1 MMFERIKSI
10 MNIKKELKKYAK
22 PDCIE
27 EKFAYFHKT
36 GKGDY
41 AEKDI
46 FIGVTVPDIRKVA
59 NKYYKEISLKEVEEL
74 LHSNYHEE
82 RLLALVILTYKMK
95 KAEQDEQKEIVDLYI
110 NNTQYIN
117 GWDLVDISAHYILGK
132 YLLENN
138 NEKDVLYKFANSDDL
153 WKQRISIVSTWI
165 FIRNNKYEDTLKIAE
180 ILLNNKQ
187 DLIHKA
193 VGWMLREVGNKDFN
207 TEYDFL
213 VKYYK
218 QMPRTMLRYS
228 IEKFDEDLRQDF
240 LKGRI

>member
-1 MMFERIKSI
+1 
-10 MNIKKELKKYAK
+10 MNIKDELRKYAK
-22 PDCIE
+22 SDEIE

-36 GKGDY
+36 GKGGY

-59 NKYYKEISLKEVEEL
+59 NEYYKDITLKETEDL

-82 RLLALVILTYKMK
+82 RLLALIILTYKMK
-95 KAEQDEQKEIVDLYI
+95 KAKENEQKEIIELYI
-110 NNTQYIN
+110 DNTEYIN
-117 GWDLVDISAHYILGK
+117 GWDLVDLSAHYTLGK
-132 YLLENN
+132 YLLEHEA
-138 NEKDVLYKFANSDDL
+138 EKGILYDFANSNDL

-180 ILLNNKQ
+180 ILLNNEH

-193 VGWMLREVGNKDFN
+193 VGWMLREVGKKDFDI
-207 TEYDFL
+207 EYNFL
-213 VKYYK
+213 VKRYK

-228 IEKFDEDLRQDF
+228 IEKFDEELRQDF

>member
-1 MMFERIKSI
+1 MDIKE
-10 MNIKKELKKYAK
+10 ELRKYAK
-22 PDCIE
+22 SDEIE

-36 GKGDY
+36 GKGGY

-59 NKYYKEISLKEVEEL
+59 NEYYKTITLKETENL

-82 RLLALVILTYKMK
+82 RLLALIILTYKMK
-95 KAEQDEQKEIVDLYI
+95 KAKDNEQKEIIELYI
-110 NNTQYIN
+110 KNTDYIN
-117 GWDLVDISAHYILGK
+117 GWDLVDLSSHYTLGK
-132 YLLENN
+132 YLLEHED
-138 NEKDVLYKFANSDDL
+138 EKNILYEFANSNNL

-180 ILLNNKQ
+180 ILLNNEH

-193 VGWMLREVGNKDFN
+193 VGWMLREVGKRDFE

>member
-1 MMFERIKSI
+1 
-10 MNIKKELKKYAK
+10 MNIKDELRKYAK
-22 PDCIE
+22 SDEIE

-36 GKGDY
+36 GKGGY

-59 NKYYKEISLKEVEEL
+59 NEYYKDIPLKETENL

-82 RLLALVILTYKMK
+82 RLLALIILTYKMK
-95 KAEQDEQKEIVDLYI
+95 KAKENEQKEIIELYI
-110 NNTQYIN
+110 NNTEYIN
-117 GWDLVDISAHYILGK
+117 GWDLVDLSAHYILGK
-132 YLLENN
+132 YLLEHED
-138 NEKDVLYKFANSDDL
+138 EKGILYDFANSNDL

-180 ILLNNKQ
+180 ILLNNEH

-193 VGWMLREVGNKDFN
+193 VGWMLREVGKKDFN
-207 TEYDFL
+207 IEYDFL
-213 VKYYK
+213 IKHYK

-228 IEKFDEDLRQDF
+228 IEKFDEELRQDF

>member
-1 MMFERIKSI
+1 
-10 MNIKKELKKYAK
+10 MNIKDELRKYAK
-22 PDCIE
+22 SDEIE

-36 GKGDY
+36 GKGGY

-59 NKYYKEISLKEVEEL
+59 NEYYKDITLKETENL

-82 RLLALVILTYKMK
+82 RLLALIILTYKMK
-95 KAEQDEQKEIVDLYI
+95 KAKENEQKEIIELYI
-110 NNTQYIN
+110 NNTEYIN
-117 GWDLVDISAHYILGK
+117 GWDLVDLSAHYTVGK
-132 YLLENN
+132 YLLEHED
-138 NEKDVLYKFANSDDL
+138 EKGILYDFANSNDL

-180 ILLNNKQ
+180 ILLNNEY

-193 VGWMLREVGNKDFN
+193 VGWMLREVGKKDFN
-207 TEYDFL
+207 IEYDFL
-213 VKYYK
+213 IKHYK

-228 IEKFDEDLRQDF
+228 IEKFDEELRQDF

>member
-1 MMFERIKSI
+1 
-10 MNIKKELKKYAK
+10 MNIKDELRKYAK
-22 PDCIE
+22 SDEIE

-36 GKGDY
+36 GKGGY

-59 NKYYKEISLKEVEEL
+59 NEYYKDITLKETEDL

-82 RLLALVILTYKMK
+82 RLLALIILTYKMK
-95 KAEQDEQKEIVDLYI
+95 KAKENEQKEIIELYI
-110 NNTQYIN
+110 NNTEYIN
-117 GWDLVDISAHYILGK
+117 GWDLVDLSAHYTLGK
-132 YLLENN
+132 YLLEHED
-138 NEKDVLYKFANSDDL
+138 EKGILYDFANSNDL

-180 ILLNNKQ
+180 ILLNNEH

-193 VGWMLREVGNKDFN
+193 VGWMLREVGKKDFDI
-207 TEYDFL
+207 EYNFL
-213 VKYYK
+213 VKRYK

-228 IEKFDEDLRQDF
+228 IEKFDEELRQDF

>member
-1 MMFERIKSI
+1 
-10 MNIKKELKKYAK
+10 MNIKDELRKYAK
-22 PDCIE
+22 SDEIE

-36 GKGDY
+36 GKGGY

-46 FIGVTVPDIRKVA
+46 FIGVTVPGIRKVA
-59 NKYYKEISLKEVEEL
+59 NEYYKDITLKETEDL

-82 RLLALVILTYKMK
+82 RLLALIILTYKMK
-95 KAEQDEQKEIVDLYI
+95 KAKENEQKEIIELYI
-110 NNTQYIN
+110 NNTEYIN
-117 GWDLVDISAHYILGK
+117 GWDLVDLSAHYTLGK
-132 YLLENN
+132 YLLEHQD
-138 NEKDVLYKFANSDDL
+138 EKGILYELANSNDL

-180 ILLNNKQ
+180 ILLNNEH

-193 VGWMLREVGNKDFN
+193 VGWMLREVGKKDFN
-207 TEYDFL
+207 IEYDFL
-213 VKYYK
+213 VKRYK

-228 IEKFDEDLRQDF
+228 IEKFDEELRQDF

>member
-1 MMFERIKSI
+1 
-10 MNIKKELKKYAK
+10 MNIKDELRKYAK
-22 PDCIE
+22 SDEIE

-36 GKGDY
+36 GKGGY

-59 NKYYKEISLKEVEEL
+59 NEYYKDITLKETENL

-82 RLLALVILTYKMK
+82 RLLALIILTYKMK
-95 KAEQDEQKEIVDLYI
+95 KAKENEQKEIIELYI
-110 NNTQYIN
+110 NNTEYIN
-117 GWDLVDISAHYILGK
+117 GWDLVDLSAHYTVGK
-132 YLLENN
+132 YLLEHED
-138 NEKDVLYKFANSDDL
+138 EKGILYDFANSNDL

-180 ILLNNKQ
+180 ILLNNKH

-193 VGWMLREVGNKDFN
+193 VGWMLREVGKKDFN
-207 TEYDFL
+207 IEYDFL
-213 VKYYK
+213 IKHYK
-218 QMPRTMLRYS
+218 EMPRTMLRYS
-228 IEKFDEDLRQDF
+228 IEKFDEELRQDF

>member
-1 MMFERIKSI
+1 
-10 MNIKKELKKYAK
+10 MNIKDELRKYAK
-22 PDCIE
+22 SDEIE

-36 GKGDY
+36 GKGGY

-59 NKYYKEISLKEVEEL
+59 NEYYKDITLKEAEDL

-82 RLLALVILTYKMK
+82 RLLALIILTYKMK
-95 KAEQDEQKEIVDLYI
+95 KAKENEQKEIIELYI
-110 NNTQYIN
+110 NNTEYIN
-117 GWDLVDISAHYILGK
+117 GWDLVDLSAHYTLGK
-132 YLLENN
+132 YLLEHED
-138 NEKDVLYKFANSDDL
+138 EKGILYDFANSNDL

-165 FIRNNKYEDTLKIAE
+165 FIRNNKYEDTLKIAG
-180 ILLNNKQ
+180 ILLNNEH

-193 VGWMLREVGNKDFN
+193 VGWMLREVGKKDFN
-207 TEYDFL
+207 IEYDFL
-213 VKYYK
+213 IKHYK

-228 IEKFDEDLRQDF
+228 IEKFDEELRQDF

>member
-1 MMFERIKSI
+1 
-10 MNIKKELKKYAK
+10 MNIKDELRKYVK
-22 PDCIE
+22 SDEIE

-36 GKGDY
+36 GKGGY

-59 NKYYKEISLKEVEEL
+59 NEYYKDMTLKETENL
-74 LHSNYHEE
+74 LRSNYHEE
-82 RLLALVILTYKMK
+82 RLLALIILTYKMK
-95 KAEQDEQKEIVDLYI
+95 KAKENEQKEIIELYI
-110 NNTQYIN
+110 NNTEYIN
-117 GWDLVDISAHYILGK
+117 GWDLVDLSAHYTLGK
-132 YLLENN
+132 YLLEH
-138 NEKDVLYKFANSDDL
+138 EDKKGILYDFANSNDL

-180 ILLNNKQ
+180 ILLNNEY

-193 VGWMLREVGNKDFN
+193 VGWMLREVGKKDFN
-207 TEYDFL
+207 IEYDFL
-213 VKYYK
+213 IKHYK

-228 IEKFDEDLRQDF
+228 IEKFDEELRQDF

>member
-1 MMFERIKSI
+1 
-10 MNIKKELKKYAK
+10 MNIKDELRKYAK
-22 PDCIE
+22 SDEIE

-36 GKGDY
+36 GKGGY

-59 NKYYKEISLKEVEEL
+59 NEYYKDITLKETEDL

-82 RLLALVILTYKMK
+82 RLLALIILTYKMK
-95 KAEQDEQKEIVDLYI
+95 KAKENEQKEIIELYI
-110 NNTQYIN
+110 NNTEYIN
-117 GWDLVDISAHYILGK
+117 GWDLVDLSAHYTLGK
-132 YLLENN
+132 YLLEHED
-138 NEKDVLYKFANSDDL
+138 EKGILYDFANSNDL

-180 ILLNNKQ
+180 ILLNNEY

-193 VGWMLREVGNKDFN
+193 VGWMLREVGKKDFN
-207 TEYDFL
+207 IEYDFL
-213 VKYYK
+213 IKHYK

-228 IEKFDEDLRQDF
+228 IEKFDEELRQDF

>member
-1 MMFERIKSI
+1 
-10 MNIKKELKKYAK
+10 MNIKDELRKYAK
-22 PDCIE
+22 SDEIE

-36 GKGDY
+36 GKGGY

-59 NKYYKEISLKEVEEL
+59 NEYYKDITLKETEDL

-82 RLLALVILTYKMK
+82 RLLALIILTYKMK
-95 KAEQDEQKEIVDLYI
+95 KAKENEQKEIIELYI
-110 NNTQYIN
+110 NNTEYIN
-117 GWDLVDISAHYILGK
+117 GWDLVDLSAHYTLGK
-132 YLLENN
+132 YLLEHED
-138 NEKDVLYKFANSDDL
+138 EKGILYDFANSNDL

-165 FIRNNKYEDTLKIAE
+165 FIRNNKYEDTLKIAG
-180 ILLNNKQ
+180 ILLNNEH

-193 VGWMLREVGNKDFN
+193 VGWMLREVGKKDFN
-207 TEYDFL
+207 IEYDFL
-213 VKYYK
+213 IKHYK

-228 IEKFDEDLRQDF
+228 IEKFDEELRQDF

>member
-1 MMFERIKSI
+1 
-10 MNIKKELKKYAK
+10 MNIKDELRKYAK
-22 PDCIE
+22 SDEIE

-36 GKGDY
+36 GKGGY

-59 NKYYKEISLKEVEEL
+59 NEYYKTITLKETEDL

-82 RLLALVILTYKMK
+82 RLLALIILTYKMK
-95 KAEQDEQKEIVDLYI
+95 KANENEQKEIIELYI
-110 NNTQYIN
+110 NNTEYIN
-117 GWDLVDISAHYILGK
+117 GWDLVDLSAHYTLGK
-132 YLLENN
+132 YLLEHED
-138 NEKDVLYKFANSDDL
+138 EKGILYDFANSNDL

-180 ILLNNKQ
+180 ILLNNEH

-193 VGWMLREVGNKDFN
+193 VGWMLREVGKKDFD

-213 VKYYK
+213 IKHYK
-218 QMPRTMLRYS
+218 QMPRTMLRYA

>member
-1 MMFERIKSI
+1 
-10 MNIKKELKKYAK
+10 MNIKDELRKYAK
-22 PDCIE
+22 SDEIE

-36 GKGDY
+36 GKGGY

-59 NKYYKEISLKEVEEL
+59 NEYYKTITLKETENL

-82 RLLALVILTYKMK
+82 RLLVLIILTYKMK
-95 KAEQDEQKEIVDLYI
+95 KAKENEQKEIIELYI
-110 NNTQYIN
+110 NNTEYIN
-117 GWDLVDISAHYILGK
+117 GWDLVDLSAHYILGK
-132 YLLENN
+132 YLLEHEE
-138 NEKDVLYKFANSDDL
+138 EKDILYDFANSNDL

-180 ILLNNKQ
+180 ILLNNEH

-193 VGWMLREVGNKDFN
+193 VGWMLREVGKKDFN
-207 TEYDFL
+207 IEYDFL
-213 VKYYK
+213 IKHYK

-228 IEKFDEDLRQDF
+228 IEKFDEELRQDF

>member
-1 MMFERIKSI
+1 
-10 MNIKKELKKYAK
+10 MNIKEELKKYAQS
-22 PDCIE
+22 DCIE

-41 AEKDI
+41 AENDI
-46 FIGVTVPDIRKVA
+46 FIGVTIPDIRKVA

-74 LHSNYHEE
+74 LHSDYHEE

-132 YLLENN
+132 YLLEHED
-138 NEKDVLYKFANSDDL
+138 EKDVLYKFASSDDL

-165 FIRNNKYEDTLKIAE
+165 FIRNNKYQDTLKIAE
-180 ILLNNKQ
+180 RLLNNEQ
-187 DLIHKA
+187 DLIHKS
-193 VGWMLREVGNKDFN
+193 VGWMLRELGNKDFK

-213 VKYYK
+213 LKYYK
-218 QMPRTMLRYS
+218 KMPRTMLRYS

>member
-1 MMFERIKSI
+1 
-10 MNIKKELKKYAK
+10 MNIKDELRKYAK
-22 PDCIE
+22 SDEIE

-36 GKGDY
+36 GKGGY

-59 NKYYKEISLKEVEEL
+59 NEYYKDITLKETENL

-82 RLLALVILTYKMK
+82 RLLALIILTYKMK
-95 KAEQDEQKEIVDLYI
+95 KAKENEQKEIIELYI
-110 NNTQYIN
+110 NNTEYIN
-117 GWDLVDISAHYILGK
+117 GWDLVDLSAHYTLGK
-132 YLLENN
+132 YLLEHED
-138 NEKDVLYKFANSDDL
+138 EKGILYDFANSNDL

-180 ILLNNKQ
+180 ILLSNEH

-193 VGWMLREVGNKDFN
+193 VGWMLREVGKKDFN
-207 TEYDFL
+207 IEYDFL
-213 VKYYK
+213 IKHYK

-228 IEKFDEDLRQDF
+228 IEKFDEELRQDF

>member
-1 MMFERIKSI
+1 
-10 MNIKKELKKYAK
+10 MNIKDELRKYAK
-22 PDCIE
+22 SDEIE

-36 GKGDY
+36 GKGGY

-59 NKYYKEISLKEVEEL
+59 NEYYKTITLKETENL

-82 RLLALVILTYKMK
+82 RLLALIILTYKMK
-95 KAEQDEQKEIVDLYI
+95 KAKENEQKEIIELYI
-110 NNTQYIN
+110 NNTEYIN
-117 GWDLVDISAHYILGK
+117 GWDLVDLSAHYILGK
-132 YLLENN
+132 YLLEHEE
-138 NEKDVLYKFANSDDL
+138 EKDILYDFANSNDL

-180 ILLNNKQ
+180 ILLNNEH

-193 VGWMLREVGNKDFN
+193 VGWMLREVGKKDFN
-207 TEYDFL
+207 IEYNFL
-213 VKYYK
+213 IKHYK

-228 IEKFDEDLRQDF
+228 IEKFDEELRQDF

>member
-1 MMFERIKSI
+1 
-10 MNIKKELKKYAK
+10 MNIKDELRKYAK
-22 PDCIE
+22 SDEIE

-36 GKGDY
+36 GKGGY

-59 NKYYKEISLKEVEEL
+59 NEYYKTITLKETENL

-82 RLLALVILTYKMK
+82 RLLALIILTYKMK
-95 KAEQDEQKEIVDLYI
+95 KAKDNEQKEIIELYI
-110 NNTQYIN
+110 NNTEYIN
-117 GWDLVDISAHYILGK
+117 GWDLVDLSAHYTLGK
-132 YLLENN
+132 YLLEHED
-138 NEKDVLYKFANSDDL
+138 EKGILYEFANSNNL

-180 ILLNNKQ
+180 ILLNNEH

-193 VGWMLREVGNKDFN
+193 VGWMLREVGKRHFE

-213 VKYYK
+213 IKYYK

-228 IEKFDEDLRQDF
+228 IEKFDEELRQDF

>member
-1 MMFERIKSI
+1 
-10 MNIKKELKKYAK
+10 MNIKDELRKYAK
-22 PDCIE
+22 SDEIE

-36 GKGDY
+36 GKGGY

-59 NKYYKEISLKEVEEL
+59 NEYYKDIPLKETENL

-82 RLLALVILTYKMK
+82 RLLALIILTYKMK
-95 KAEQDEQKEIVDLYI
+95 KAKENEQKEIIELYI
-110 NNTQYIN
+110 NNTEYIN
-117 GWDLVDISAHYILGK
+117 GWDLVDLSAHYTLGK
-132 YLLENN
+132 YLLEHED
-138 NEKDVLYKFANSDDL
+138 EKGILYDFANSNDL

-180 ILLNNKQ
+180 ILLNNEH

-193 VGWMLREVGNKDFN
+193 VGWMLREVGKKDFN
-207 TEYDFL
+207 IEYDFL
-213 VKYYK
+213 IKHYK

-228 IEKFDEDLRQDF
+228 IEKFDEELRQDF

>member
-1 MMFERIKSI
+1 MKIRD
-10 MNIKKELKKYAK
+10 ELRKYAK
-22 PDCIE
+22 PDEIE

-36 GKGDY
+36 GKGGY

-59 NKYYKEISLKEVEEL
+59 NEYYKTITLKETEDL

-82 RLLALVILTYKMK
+82 RLLALIILTYKMK
-95 KAEQDEQKEIVDLYI
+95 KAKENEQKEIIELYI
-110 NNTQYIN
+110 NNTEYIN
-117 GWDLVDISAHYILGK
+117 GWDLVDLSAHYTLGK
-132 YLLENN
+132 YLLEHED
-138 NEKDVLYKFANSDDL
+138 EKEILYDFANSNDL

-180 ILLNNKQ
+180 ILLNNEH

-193 VGWMLREVGNKDFN
+193 VGWMLREVGKKNFDI
-207 TEYDFL
+207 EYDFL
-213 VKYYK
+213 VKHYK

-228 IEKFDEDLRQDF
+228 IEKFNEELRQGF
-240 LKGRI
+240 LKGEI

>member
-1 MMFERIKSI
+1 MSIKD
-10 MNIKKELKKYAK
+10 ELRKYAK
-22 PDCIE
+22 SDEIE

-36 GKGDY
+36 GKGGY

-59 NKYYKEISLKEVEEL
+59 NEYYKTITLKETKNL

-82 RLLALVILTYKMK
+82 RLLALIILTYKMK
-95 KAEQDEQKEIVDLYI
+95 KAKENEQKEIIELYI
-110 NNTQYIN
+110 NNTEYIN
-117 GWDLVDISAHYILGK
+117 GWDLVDLSAHYTLGK
-132 YLLENN
+132 YLLEHE
-138 NEKDVLYKFANSDDL
+138 NEKEILYDFANSNDL

-180 ILLNNKQ
+180 ILLNNEH

-193 VGWMLREVGNKDFN
+193 VGWMLREVGKKDFD

-213 VKYYK
+213 IKHYK

-228 IEKFDEDLRQDF
+228 IEKFDEELRQDF

>member
-1 MMFERIKSI
+1 
-10 MNIKKELKKYAK
+10 MNIKDELRKYAK
-22 PDCIE
+22 SDEIE

-36 GKGDY
+36 GKGGY

-59 NKYYKEISLKEVEEL
+59 NEYYKDITLKETEDL

-82 RLLALVILTYKMK
+82 RLLALIILTYKMK
-95 KAEQDEQKEIVDLYI
+95 EAKENEQKEIIELYI
-110 NNTQYIN
+110 NNTEYIN
-117 GWDLVDISAHYILGK
+117 GWDLVDLSAHYTLGK
-132 YLLENN
+132 YLLEHED
-138 NEKDVLYKFANSDDL
+138 EKGILYDFANSNDL

-165 FIRNNKYEDTLKIAE
+165 FIRNNKYEDTLKIAG
-180 ILLNNKQ
+180 ILLNNEH

-193 VGWMLREVGNKDFN
+193 VGWMLREVGKKDFN
-207 TEYDFL
+207 IEYDFL
-213 VKYYK
+213 IKHYK

-228 IEKFDEDLRQDF
+228 IEKFDEELRQDF

>member
-1 MMFERIKSI
+1 
-10 MNIKKELKKYAK
+10 MNIKDELRKYAK
-22 PDCIE
+22 SDEIE

-36 GKGDY
+36 GKGGY

-59 NKYYKEISLKEVEEL
+59 NEYYKDITLKETEDL

-82 RLLALVILTYKMK
+82 RLLALIILTYKMK
-95 KAEQDEQKEIVDLYI
+95 KAKENEQKEIIELYI
-110 NNTQYIN
+110 DNTEYIN
-117 GWDLVDISAHYILGK
+117 GWDLVDLSAHYTLGK
-132 YLLENN
+132 YLLEHED
-138 NEKDVLYKFANSDDL
+138 EKGILYDFANSNDL

-180 ILLNNKQ
+180 ILLNNEH

-193 VGWMLREVGNKDFN
+193 VGWMLREVGKKDFDI
-207 TEYDFL
+207 EYNFL
-213 VKYYK
+213 VKRYK

-228 IEKFDEDLRQDF
+228 IEKFDEELRQDF

>member
-1 MMFERIKSI
+1 
-10 MNIKKELKKYAK
+10 MNIKDELRKYAK
-22 PDCIE
+22 SDEIE

-36 GKGDY
+36 GKGGY

-59 NKYYKEISLKEVEEL
+59 NEYHKDITLKETENL

-82 RLLALVILTYKMK
+82 RLLALIILTYKMK
-95 KAEQDEQKEIVDLYI
+95 KAKENEQKEIIELYI
-110 NNTQYIN
+110 NNTEYIN
-117 GWDLVDISAHYILGK
+117 GWDLVDLSAHYTLGK
-132 YLLENN
+132 YLLEHED
-138 NEKDVLYKFANSDDL
+138 EKGILYDFANSNDL

-180 ILLNNKQ
+180 ILLNNEH

-193 VGWMLREVGNKDFN
+193 VGWMLREVGKKDFN
-207 TEYDFL
+207 IEYDFL
-213 VKYYK
+213 IKHYK

-228 IEKFDEDLRQDF
+228 IEKFDEELRQDF